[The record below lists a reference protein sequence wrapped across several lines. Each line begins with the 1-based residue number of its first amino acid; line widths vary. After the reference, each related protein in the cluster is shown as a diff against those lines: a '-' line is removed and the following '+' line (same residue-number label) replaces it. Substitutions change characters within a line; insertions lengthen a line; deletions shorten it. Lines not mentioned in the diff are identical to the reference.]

1 MPIETE
7 KETRQNLIDQQLA
20 RAGWGVK
27 SRSVIEEF
35 LVRIAED
42 DPKWKEQH
50 GFADYALLGRDGK
63 PIAIV
68 EAKRTGRDAIA
79 GKRQAAEYADEL
91 KKQFGHEPII
101 YPCQKQVYFALV
113 QGE

>member
-1 MPIETE
+1 MNVSEAT
-7 KETRQNLIDQQLA
+7 TRQELIDQQLA

-27 SRSVIEEF
+27 SRAVVEEF
-35 LVRIAED
+35 LVRVGED
-42 DPKWKEQH
+42 NPDYAKQH

-91 KKQFGHEPII
+91 KKQFGHDPFI
-101 YPCQKQVYFALV
+101 FRS
-113 QGE
+113 